1 MTALWIVLALLGLLI
16 LLNLLRVGVSAGYEA
31 QALSVSARVGPLT
44 IPVLPR
50 PPESE
55 PKKPKKEKPQK
66 EPKEETQ
73 APPKE
78 KKLPDLDTVF
88 ALAKLALKAVG
99 SFRRKLTVELFRLVF
114 IAGADDPYHTAM
126 QYAYVNA
133 ALGSL
138 RPLAERA
145 LHIQERDVQVGADFT
160 ADKPRI
166 EARHRTDHRHR
177 RRVRRRLSQ
186 IDAAKEEG
194 SQSTAEAGSRSRG
207 RKEGQQWITRSA
219 QSWIP
224 Q

>member
-44 IPVLPR
+44 IPVWPR

-55 PKKPKKEKPQK
+55 TKKQKKEKPPK
-66 EPKEETQ
+66 EPKEEAGAQ
-73 APPKE
+73 PEE
-78 KKLPDLDTVF
+78 KKLPDLDTML

-99 SFRRKLTVELFRLVF
+99 SFRRKLRVELFRLVF
-114 IAGADDPYHTAM
+114 IAGADDPYNTAM

-145 LHIQERDVQVGADFT
+145 LQIKKRDVQVGTDFT
-160 ADKPRI
+160 ADKPQI
-166 EARHRTDHRHR
+166 EARLTLTIRIG
-177 RRVRRRLSQ
+177 Q
-186 IDAAKEEG
+186 IVAIGAVFGVGYFKFVLQKKKAAKAQQKQEAAV
-194 SQSTAEAGSRSRG
+194 TAE
-207 RKEGQQWITRSA
+207 RKVSNG
-219 QSWIP
+219 
-224 Q
+224 